1 MTSLPPVTFILFAYK
16 QEAFVERAIMAALAQ
31 DYPNLQVILS
41 DDCSPDGT
49 FAIMKKAAD
58 AYRGPHDVL
67 LNRMERNV
75 GLSAHISSAVAK
87 ATGGLLIMAAGDDVA
102 APQRSRRLVET
113 WLDAGGG
120 PAVIYSDYRAIDLSG
135 DIVPGGSPLTHGE
148 APTLHQVCRGEMDVH
163 GATSAITADLFALF
177 PTIAPDVVH
186 EDRVLPFRALLLG
199 GKIVYVNE
207 MLVDYRIEGGVSRTP
222 LDLAMVKQF
231 TLKSEQRGLAD
242 ACQRLADLRY
252 HPIDDPDAESLCLAT
267 IAKHEAALRFLLSPV
282 WKYEI
287 TLIKILMRSNA
298 PRQAARMYLRHRLQS
313 LGVAPWI
320 RRMKCRDSIK

>member
-49 FAIMKKAAD
+49 FAIMKRAAD
-58 AYRGPHDVL
+58 AYRGPHNVL

-75 GLSAHISSAVAK
+75 GLSAHISSVVTK
-87 ATGGLLIMAAGDDVA
+87 ATGGLLIMAAGDDVS
-102 APQRSRRLVET
+102 APQRARRLVET
-113 WLDAGGG
+113 WLDARGG
-120 PAVIYSDYRAIDLSG
+120 PAVIYSDYCGIDLSG
-135 DIVPGGSPLTHGE
+135 DIIPGSSPLTHGE

-163 GATSAITADLFALF
+163 GATSAVTVDLFALF
-177 PTIAPDVVH
+177 PPIAPDVVH

-199 GKIVYVNE
+199 GKIVYLNE

-222 LDLAMVKQF
+222 LDQTMVKQF
-231 TLKSEQRGLAD
+231 TVRSEQRGLAD
-242 ACQRLADLRY
+242 ARQRLADLRH

-267 IAKHEAALRFLLSPV
+267 IAKHEAGLRFLLSPA

-287 TLIKILMRSNA
+287 TFIKVLMHSNA
-298 PRQAARMYLRHRLQS
+298 PRQAMRMYLRHRLQS
-313 LGVAPWI
+313 LGVASWV
-320 RRMKCRDSIK
+320 RRLRHNGFAK